1 MKNVEVLTIYCML
14 TMDYNYRKKEFHATQ
29 QLCARVHECIKMKE
43 ICEFDESL
51 DGHYKSY
58 KLNDVNLLQL
68 QILNVS
74 CFEQIKNVI

>member
-1 MKNVEVLTIYCML
+1 
-14 TMDYNYRKKEFHATQ
+14 
-29 QLCARVHECIKMKE
+29 MKE
-43 ICEFDESL
+43 ICVFDESL
-51 DGHYKSY
+51 DDHYKSY